1 MADSTVSF
9 DDTIAIPPAA
19 RGNPLARLRNSR
31 EWRIFYEGFWVNNAL
46 FRMMLG
52 LCSTL
57 AVTNNVR
64 NSIAMSVGVIFVT
77 CASSSMI
84 SAMRGAIPSR
94 VRMAVFMMV
103 IATFTIVVDRV
114 LKAGYPD
121 ISAALGPYVGLIIT
135 NCIVMGRAEA
145 FAISNPVFP
154 SLVDAFGVSSGYAFS
169 LVLIATVRELLGF
182 GTILGIQIL
191 GSWWTPWIVM
201 ILPPG
206 AFFVLGLYI
215 WLLRTITREGA

>member
-1 MADSTVSF
+1 MGLLQT
-9 DDTIAIPPAA
+9 
-19 RGNPLARLRNSR
+19 R
-31 EWRIFYEGFWVNNAL
+31 EWKIFYDGFWTNNAS

-57 AVTNNVR
+57 AVTNSLR
-64 NSIAMSVGVIFVT
+64 NSFAMSMGVIFVLV
-77 CASSSMI
+77 ASSTII
-84 SAMRGAIPSR
+84 SIMRSIIPSR

-103 IATFTIVVDRV
+103 ISTFTIVVDQV
-114 LKAGYPD
+114 LKAFYPA

-154 SLVDAFGVSSGYAFS
+154 SIVDALGVSLGYAFS
-169 LVLIATVRELLGF
+169 LLMLATIRELLGF
-182 GTILGIQIL
+182 GSLFGFTVLGD
-191 GSWWTPWIVM
+191 WWTPWVIM
-201 ILPPG
+201 ILAPG

-215 WLLRTITREGA
+215 WLLRSISKEES